1 MLATSE
7 FESSEQ
13 FENPPNLLIWF
24 YIFEVKTK

>member
-1 MLATSE
+1 MLAVSQI
-7 FESSEQ
+7 ESSEH